1 MRLLKLTLLM
11 GLLFFTTGC
20 NIESRSPEQLL
31 NEKPIYNK
39 ERESL
44 YKGINQVILNAVLE
58 LPKNSEDVGK
68 INEEDLDADGTK
80 EVIAFSKKE
89 DQNKGI
95 NEVGITILSKN
106 KNGTYDAKG
115 NEYVYGDSIEYANFF
130 DLNKDGYKEIIVL
143 SKAGSI
149 YDLHIYSYKNS

>member
-1 MRLLKLTLLM
+1 MSHDHQK
-11 GLLFFTTGC
+11 
-20 NIESRSPEQLL
+20 QLL

-115 NEYVYGDSIEYANFF
+115 NEYVYGDSIEYANF
-130 DLNKDGYKEIIVL
+130 LI
-143 SKAGSI
+143 
-149 YDLHIYSYKNS
+149 

>member
-20 NIESRSPEQLL
+20 NIQSRSPEQLL

-80 EVIAFSKKE
+80 EVIAFSKK
-89 DQNKGI
+89 KTKI
-95 NEVGITILSKN
+95 
-106 KNGTYDAKG
+106 
-115 NEYVYGDSIEYANFF
+115 
-130 DLNKDGYKEIIVL
+130 KELTKLV
-143 SKAGSI
+143 
-149 YDLHIYSYKNS
+149 